1 MFDAKY
7 ARIYTTI
14 MHPMR
19 WGVSPMWWTVRKEM
33 SLITMSKDQQIGFRK
48 QLQHGSEK
56 IMNNIEKKKHKEL
69 VNILSELIETI
80 VLMKEE
86 EKDYLLTQNE
96 DEARDWLE
104 FLKKHT
110 DKDELKSLEK
120 EISDR
125 FFFRYDVKIGKSE
138 LDNKR
143 AELMKRYILKSNEY
157 LK

>member
-1 MFDAKY
+1 MN
-7 ARIYTTI
+7 
-14 MHPMR
+14 
-19 WGVSPMWWTVRKEM
+19 
-33 SLITMSKDQQIGFRK
+33 
-48 QLQHGSEK
+48 K
-56 IMNNIEKKKHKEL
+56 IKKKKHKEL

-80 VLMKEE
+80 VLMKDE
-86 EKDYLLTQNE
+86 EKDYLLIQNE

-120 EISDR
+120 EISER

-143 AELMKRYILKSNEY
+143 AELMKKYILKSNEY